1 MNKLLSQK
9 SNSNSSQSKHSD
21 IDNSISP
28 RNQEKNSDSQKIV
41 IQNETPLSTKG
52 NVKSYCRIRPN
63 NTIFNCLGSKIEI
76 LNNNKTLSVDFTPD
90 SERNNPLKQNKVLY
104 NFTDIFGTSTSNKE
118 IFEIVCRE
126 SIKQF
131 FSKQKNALIFVYGIT
146 NSGKTYTISGNLN
159 CGGILQ
165 HSLYF
170 LGEEFEKLRSNNS
183 LWQLTCTY
191 VEIYN
196 EEIYDLLSIE
206 RKKLKI
212 GGSSN
217 FYPKG
222 AIVKNIEKRKDF
234 NNILILGEQN
244 RSKGETKSNPFS
256 SRSHSIFRVELSYK
270 GNVFQNKKIEPVSM
284 CLVDLAGAER
294 ASKSGVNGSGIKET
308 GNINTSLLC
317 LRKCFNAM
325 EANSKIN
332 CMEKKIIVPVRESK
346 LTSLFQEYFAPHQN
360 ISIICTINPD
370 KKEMNDIKR
379 VLDFGSHAMK
389 VKTVKSW
396 IKINKD
402 LNSIKTE
409 SRENSPFLK
418 RYRMYTN
425 KKYIA
430 KHNINSNEK
439 DRKIREDYDSN
450 NSSFNSESSHKFKSS
465 KKVQNIKIIKNK
477 KYEERYCSPII
488 KNNNRNINDEN
499 SNNNSHIDEERKK
512 CTTNPFQ
519 LLSTKNFRVKLSGSK
534 ESQNLVQKMEEKQLE
549 IKEKIS
555 KKGVELKQAFSDY
568 LKKMYFDNLIQNKEI
583 YDNQCKNIDLYEIQT
598 LLSKKNNN
606 IYTLANPFVKS
617 YEENKKI
624 FSKNLKICVDNNI
637 LFPPQLDYT
646 RTTNQVLGD
655 LLDIKLDNEHDHD
668 QTKIHEYLDRS
679 LEQYQT
685 TKFKAYF
692 GIGESLIKKAENKIN
707 NKINNKTKDI
717 IINKFNSLNNEIEM
731 EDKVNNNEN
740 ENKNENNEEIMDKE
754 FNYKRKNKKEKK
766 NNENSENQNIEN
778 NEKIAENIINKK
790 NEDNKINDD
799 EQSLSDEN
807 IETKKIKKN
816 KKKKNQSKKRNKSKK
831 QKTQPREEEEE
842 ESKDNKEEIKDNTK
856 DEIDNSNNEDES
868 SENLGKLYPKN
879 KRNKKGGTKKSK
891 VSYDSSDDSDNEK
904 PLLAKKN
911 KKKRKNKKKKIE
923 SDNEAEDDSLSDY
936 IVNIKPS
943 RGKKGKTKKRKY

>member
-1 MNKLLSQK
+1 MSKLLIQI
-9 SNSNSSQSKHSD
+9 SNSNSSQSINSD
-21 IDNSISP
+21 NANLISP
-28 RNQEKNSDSQKIV
+28 KRQDKSPNSQKIV

-63 NTIFNCLGSKIEI
+63 NTIFNCLGNKIEI

-126 SIKQF
+126 SIEQF
-131 FSKQKNALIFVYGIT
+131 FSKQKNFLIFVYGIT

-159 CGGILQ
+159 GGGILQ

-234 NNILILGEQN
+234 DNILILGEQN
-244 RSKGETKSNPFS
+244 RAKGETKSNPFS

-294 ASKSGVNGSGIKET
+294 VSKSGVNGSGIKET

-332 CMEKKIIVPVRESK
+332 CIEKKVIVPVRESK

-370 KKEMNDIKR
+370 KKEINDIRR

-425 KKYIA
+425 KKYIF
-430 KHNINSNEK
+430 KHNIHSNEK
-439 DRKIREDYDSN
+439 DRKVREDNDSN
-450 NSSFNSESSHKFKSS
+450 NSSFNSDSSHKFKSS
-465 KKVQNIKIIKNK
+465 KKIQNIKIIKYK
-477 KYEERYCSPII
+477 KYEQSYLSPNI
-488 KNNNRNINDEN
+488 KNKNRNINDEN

-519 LLSTKNFRVKLSGSK
+519 LLSTNNFQVKFSASK
-534 ESQNLVQKMEEKQLE
+534 ERQNLVE

-555 KKGVELKQAFSDY
+555 KKGIELKQAFSDY
-568 LKKMYFDNLIQNKEI
+568 LKKMYFDNFIQNKEI

-606 IYTLANPFVKS
+606 IYTFPNPFVKS

-637 LFPPQLDYT
+637 LFPPQLDNT
-646 RTTNQVLGD
+646 RTTNQILGD
-655 LLDIKLDNEHDHD
+655 LLDIKLDNEHEHD

-731 EDKVNNNEN
+731 EDKFNHNEN
-740 ENKNENNEEIMDKE
+740 ENKNENNEEILDKK
-754 FNYKRKNKKEKK
+754 FNFKRKNKKEKK
-766 NNENSENQNIEN
+766 NNEKSESQNIEY
-778 NEKIAENIINKK
+778 NEKIDANIINKK
-790 NEDNKINDD
+790 NDENKINDD
-799 EQSLSDEN
+799 EQSLSDDN
-807 IETKKIKKN
+807 IETKKSKKN

-831 QKTQPREEEEE
+831 QKTQSREEEE

-856 DEIDNSNNEDES
+856 DEIDSSDNEDES
-868 SENLGKLYPKN
+868 SKNLGKVYPKN
-879 KRNKKGGTKKSK
+879 RRNKKKGTKMSK
-891 VSYDSSDDSDNEK
+891 ISYESSDDSSDNEK
-904 PLLAKKN
+904 PFLAKKN
-911 KKKRKNKKKKIE
+911 KRKRKNKKKKIE
-923 SDNEAEDDSLSDY
+923 SDNEAEDDSLSDDNA
-936 IVNIKPS
+936 NIKPP